1 MFWLEGVR
9 SALVSRPVRAATALC
24 LLYFNPQLAS
34 GHLTWPPCIAP
45 RSFAP
50 RHNSAQPGEVQ
61 DMVKTVG
68 FESVD
73 ALIDATV
80 PTAIRRD
87 PMELGIYN
95 QGFTES
101 GIIAK
106 LK

>member
-1 MFWLEGVR
+1 MRATSVLPLFCLCRQQAEKY
-9 SALVSRPVRAATALC
+9 ALPPPDTVHC
-24 LLYFNPQLAS
+24 CAS
-34 GHLTWPPCIAP
+34 C
-45 RSFAP
+45 SFAP
-50 RHNSAQPGEVQ
+50 RHNSAHPGEVQ
-61 DMVKTVG
+61 DMVKQVG

>member
-1 MFWLEGVR
+1 
-9 SALVSRPVRAATALC
+9 
-24 LLYFNPQLAS
+24 
-34 GHLTWPPCIAP
+34 
-45 RSFAP
+45 
-50 RHNSAQPGEVQ
+50 
-61 DMVKTVG
+61 MVKQVG

-80 PTAIRRD
+80 PTAIRRE
-87 PMELGIYN
+87 PMELGLYN